1 MVEMPKPSEASV
13 PEVAIANSALMRA
26 IVVYLLA
33 RGFLMTDH
41 LDSLFD
47 HAKEDIQLGRFGL
60 VGTEGAIG
68 FLDHLRRSIAI
79 NDEPREPMPTSDR
92 RN

>member
-1 MVEMPKPSEASV
+1 MAKTLKPKEGSV
-13 PEVAIANSALMRA
+13 AEVVMANSALLRA
-26 IVVYLLA
+26 IVVYLLG
-33 RGFLMTDH
+33 RGFLMTEH

-60 VGTEGAIG
+60 VGTEGAIR
-68 FLDHLRRSIAI
+68 FLDHIRKSIAI
-79 NDEPREPMPTSDR
+79 NDEPREPMPTSNK